1 MYQEGWDLRHTEE
14 PKLWRAE
21 PGKPIVQPAK
31 SGAACGP
38 VSPEKWDSRTGNI
51 LRKMTNILEQAEVVM
66 ATGRPAAD
74 DARCV
79 GVLEQTFRRC
89 RGWDG
94 GVLPSV
100 ARFPTLPFTEND
112 CLKRSNPPQT
122 HFDGYFRRNLVT

>member
-1 MYQEGWDLRHTEE
+1 MYQEGWDLRHTAET
-14 PKLWRAE
+14 KLWRAE

-51 LRKMTNILEQAEVVM
+51 LRKMTNTLEQRKWSWLQEDR
-66 ATGRPAAD
+66 RPMMP
-74 DARCV
+74 
-79 GVLEQTFRRC
+79 GVSEQTFRRC